1 MAYLQLAF
9 GVLSLLL
16 TLMGSI
22 NKNNPNIQALVNAS
36 NKLNQN
42 LNQSVSPVVP
52 QIQYQYRGQDE
63 YYQYYSDSTGR
74 YWSRVDRNGVV
85 QYAQN
90 PNM

>member
-9 GVLSLLL
+9 GILSLLL
-16 TLMGSI
+16 SIAGSI
-22 NKNNPNIQALVNAS
+22 NKYQSLVNS
-36 NKLNQN
+36 KQLNQI
-42 LNQSVSPVVP
+42 QSVSPVVP